1 MSKDLDQLAIS
12 TIRLLS
18 VDQVDAAQSGHPGA
32 PLGLAPAAHAVWKR
46 MRFNPKNTD
55 WINRDRFIL
64 SNGHGCALLYSL
76 LFLYG
81 YDLSIQD
88 LKQFRQ
94 LGSKT
99 PGHPE
104 AHDVPGVEV
113 TTGPLGQGIS
123 NAVGLAIAQKQFAA
137 TYNKPDFT
145 LSDSFVYAFL
155 GDGCLMEGIS
165 SEASSL
171 AGHLQLNN
179 LIAFWDDNRIS
190 IDGDTNV
197 AFTEDVIARYKA
209 YGWHTIEIAHGDT
222 DLDAVSKAVD
232 EAKSIPDK
240 PTLIRLT
247 TTIGFGS
254 LQQGTHGVHG
264 AALKA
269 DDVRQ
274 LKEKFGFNPDEHFAV
289 PNEVKDYFHEHVK
302 ENQKIEAEWNKTL
315 ASYVEKYPKEGK
327 ELQRR
332 LSGKLPDGWKDALP
346 SYKPSDKA
354 AATRKLSETVLSN
367 LLPVLPELIGGS
379 ADLTGSNLT
388 KGTDQA
394 EFQPPANGLGKFSGR
409 YIRYGVREH
418 GMGAIMNG
426 IAAFGANYKNYGG
439 TFLNFVSYASGAVR
453 LSALS
458 HLPVT
463 WVATHDSIGLGE
475 DGPTHQPIETLAHL
489 RAIPNLSVWRPAD
502 GNEVSAAYQSAIES
516 TSTPHV
522 IALTRQGV
530 PHLEGSSIEN
540 ASKGGYTLIKQDKP
554 DVIIVSSGS
563 EVSISRDAIAQLE
576 KAGIKAGLVS
586 LPDFHTFDKQ
596 PQSYRLSVLPDG
608 VPILSVEVLS
618 RFGWSKYSHEQFG
631 LDHFGASGKAPDIY
645 KWVEFTPE
653 GVADRAAKTVQFYKG
668 KPILSPLNTAF

>member
-145 LSDSFVYAFL
+145 LSDSFVYVFL

-197 AFTEDVIARYKA
+197 AFTEDVVARYKA

-232 EAKSIPDK
+232 EAKAIPDK

-264 AALKA
+264 AALKS

-302 ENQKIEAEWNKTL
+302 ENQKIETEWNKTL

-354 AATRKLSETVLSN
+354 AATL
-367 LLPVLPELIGGS
+367 LPELIGGS

-388 KGTDQA
+388 KGADQA
-394 EFQPPANGLGKFSGR
+394 EFNLLQTVWVNS
-409 YIRYGVREH
+409 V
-418 GMGAIMNG
+418 
-426 IAAFGANYKNYGG
+426 
-439 TFLNFVSYASGAVR
+439 V
-453 LSALS
+453 
-458 HLPVT
+458 VT
-463 WVATHDSIGLGE
+463 SDTVLE
-475 DGPTHQPIETLAHL
+475 NMFP
-489 RAIPNLSVWRPAD
+489 
-502 GNEVSAAYQSAIES
+502 AAYQSAIES

-563 EVSISRDAIAQLE
+563 EVSISRDAIAHLE

-668 KPILSPLNTAF
+668 KPVLSPLNTAF